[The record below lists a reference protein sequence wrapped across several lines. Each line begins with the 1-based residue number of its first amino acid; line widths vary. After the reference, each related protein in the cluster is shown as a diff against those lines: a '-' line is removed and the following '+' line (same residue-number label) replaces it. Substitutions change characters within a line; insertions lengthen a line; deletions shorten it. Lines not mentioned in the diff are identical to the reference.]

1 MIFWLLRKEKNNRN
15 TFLVEY
21 DNRESAYR
29 MADFLNQLNPD
40 KEHWVLEIN

>member
-1 MIFWLLRKEKNNRN
+1 MIFWVLKQNGDRN

-21 DNRESAYR
+21 KDRESAYR